1 MQSERRRVAKI
12 LQEHRSL
19 IAPIRRLP
27 VEVLS
32 KVFLCG
38 DLASFDESKGPLL
51 FAVVCNRWRSVA
63 ISTQALW
70 SSIDFEVK
78 YLIPPLKIIHLW
90 LARSGSHP
98 LNILWPNPYN
108 GHDDSAARQAVFV
121 ALLSHQSRWMAPE
134 QLDELTAVS
143 SGSFPHLRKL
153 KLEAGH
159 SPSTPPLRTF
169 ETAAS
174 LEDVDIRQFSGPCKL
189 PWNSIQSYKLNSA
202 NLIDCLFALTRLTN
216 VVHCE
221 MLCADIE
228 HLSHIRVLQ
237 NSVTCLSMQTFVI
250 ACTTG
255 GIRFLPE
262 ILDFITA
269 PSLRVLQ
276 IIDVDKSFSAT
287 SPEIPLQAFL
297 LRSSCNLQRLRL
309 HQLVIP
315 DHQVISALR
324 YLPTLTDLEIVDG
337 WKYSAR
343 PNDTAIF
350 TTAFFEALTLSGDE
364 NPPMIPSLQ
373 RIAFEGALGAA
384 ERGAL
389 LDMVDSRWDKVHDGA
404 ASQIEYVWVIW
415 WTEDSLPDD
424 MQARVA
430 SWNQNGLDITISVE
444 RYYV

>member
-121 ALLSHQSRWMAPE
+121 ALLSHQSRWREIEFGLAPE

-159 SPSTPPLRTF
+159 SHLPSHCAHLR
-169 ETAAS
+169 
-174 LEDVDIRQFSGPCKL
+174 L
-189 PWNSIQSYKLNSA
+189 P
-202 NLIDCLFALTRLTN
+202 
-216 VVHCE
+216 
-221 MLCADIE
+221 
-228 HLSHIRVLQ
+228 HLSR
-237 NSVTCLSMQTFVI
+237 
-250 ACTTG
+250 
-255 GIRFLPE
+255 
-262 ILDFITA
+262 
-269 PSLRVLQ
+269 
-276 IIDVDKSFSAT
+276 T
-287 SPEIPLQAFL
+287 S
-297 LRSSCNLQRLRL
+297 
-309 HQLVIP
+309 
-315 DHQVISALR
+315 ISASFLG
-324 YLPTLTDLEIVDG
+324 LANFHGTA
-337 WKYSAR
+337 YSHTNR
-343 PNDTAIF
+343 TVR
-350 TTAFFEALTLSGDE
+350 T
-364 NPPMIPSLQ
+364 
-373 RIAFEGALGAA
+373 
-384 ERGAL
+384 
-389 LDMVDSRWDKVHDGA
+389 
-404 ASQIEYVWVIW
+404 
-415 WTEDSLPDD
+415 
-424 MQARVA
+424 
-430 SWNQNGLDITISVE
+430 
-444 RYYV
+444 